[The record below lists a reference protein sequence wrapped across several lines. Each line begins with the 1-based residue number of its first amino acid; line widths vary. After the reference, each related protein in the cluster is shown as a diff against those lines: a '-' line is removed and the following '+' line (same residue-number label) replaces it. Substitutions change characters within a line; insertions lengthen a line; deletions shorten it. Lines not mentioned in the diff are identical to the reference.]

1 MTRSGAKPGAPVKL
15 NLGCGTHVVPGW
27 INVDYAAGARLLRLP
42 GFRRLNRRLGLFKG
56 DWPSGI
62 VLHDLRRPLPWD
74 SGSVDIIYSS
84 HTLEHLSR
92 DEGIRLLAE
101 CYRVLRPGGI
111 IRIVVP
117 DLAHIVRRYASGQL
131 PADRF
136 VEELGVLYLQESG
149 WVRRSLLPFVQFPH
163 RCMYDVESLSRVVAN
178 HGFKADSMDAF
189 QSAIAGIRDIEIED
203 RTKNAV
209 IVEGMK
215 DWLPGYGDA

>member
-149 WVRRSLLPFVQFPH
+149 WVRRSLYAG
-163 RCMYDVESLSRVVAN
+163 RCCHSCSFR
-178 HGFKADSMDAF
+178 
-189 QSAIAGIRDIEIED
+189 IAAC
-203 RTKNAV
+203 TTSS
-209 IVEGMK
+209 
-215 DWLPGYGDA
+215 P